1 MYFSYTFAFKKEL
14 SSVDRRPATQSFI
27 VLFRVSWYC
36 DSRISILT
44 LYLSTLMITITIII
58 LTLYYICVCA
68 LQLTLQVR
76 LKVHNSKHSVI
87 KIKKKLENSFV
98 ASIIWMKS
106 NGWSYK
112 LKVIFFFKTEMLY
125 HLSGRSS

>member
-1 MYFSYTFAFKKEL
+1 M
-14 SSVDRRPATQSFI
+14 
-27 VLFRVSWYC
+27 
-36 DSRISILT
+36 
-44 LYLSTLMITITIII
+44 
-58 LTLYYICVCA
+58 CVCA

-106 NGWSYK
+106 NG
-112 LKVIFFFKTEMLY
+112 
-125 HLSGRSS
+125 